1 VTDDATGFDEYA
13 DADAYGDAV
22 QRSIGFSGANHD
34 FFTRRKVQY
43 LLDLASRWLG
53 PPESLSALDFGCGIG
68 LTDAHL
74 ARRFGELAGVD
85 TATEVVR
92 RAAAANPSVSYR
104 AYDGEHLPYADERFD
119 LAFAIC
125 VLHHVPPERRP
136 GLVSELRR
144 VVRPGGLVA
153 VFEHN
158 PLNPLTRL
166 AVFRCAFDSDAVL
179 ATAGSIDRLLRGAAL
194 QPVERRYV
202 ILLPSDRRRVWAL
215 ERLLG
220 GLPLAAQYYVAAQR

>member
-1 VTDDATGFDEYA
+1 MTDDETGFDGY
-13 DADAYGDAV
+13 ADAYGDAV
-22 QRSIGFSGANHD
+22 QRSISFSGANHD
-34 FFTRRKVQY
+34 FFTRRKVES
-43 LLDLASRWLG
+43 LLELASRWLG
-53 PPESLSALDFGCGIG
+53 PPESLSALDVGCGIG

-74 ARRFGELAGVD
+74 AGRFGELAGVD

-104 AYDGEHLPYADERFD
+104 AYDGERLPYSDEQFD

-125 VLHHVPPERRP
+125 VLHHVPPARRP

-144 VVRPGGLVA
+144 VVRRGGLVV

-166 AVFRCAFDSDAVL
+166 AVFRCAFDGDAVL
-179 ATAGSIDRLLRGAAL
+179 ATAGSIDRLLRVAAL
-194 QPVERRYV
+194 RPVERRYV
-202 ILLPSDRRRVWAL
+202 ILVPSDRRRVRAL
-215 ERLLG
+215 ERALG
-220 GLPLAAQYYVAAQR
+220 ALPLAAQYYVAAQR